1 VRPWLAAARPAQTP
15 SDKAVDEEEEDKRT
29 AGEGPRSDTW
39 DGHSANQ
46 RQCAVRV
53 VVAQPTCDRSS
64 TTVATVMG
72 SVTQLSLLAAAAVG
86 VSIMAAPRGPR
97 GVGL

>member
-1 VRPWLAAARPAQTP
+1 
-15 SDKAVDEEEEDKRT
+15 
-29 AGEGPRSDTW
+29 
-39 DGHSANQ
+39 
-46 RQCAVRV
+46 